1 MYSIR
6 HSEACPLCRLAWPD
20 SQDALWFAVLPALHA
35 GSCMSVFLST
45 RDLGEKVNR
54 TAKQS
59 FQAASGI
66 SMAQSFL
73 GVELG
78 PETFLCESVPS
89 RLSSLP
95 LFLCCPNTSRSRII
109 SSPRAFHSIF
119 PSRSEFP
126 GTVEG
131 SVTDLSLCLIP
142 QKVFSFRSG

>member
-1 MYSIR
+1 
-6 HSEACPLCRLAWPD
+6 
-20 SQDALWFAVLPALHA
+20 
-35 GSCMSVFLST
+35 MSVFLST

-89 RLSSLP
+89 PVFP
-95 LFLCCPNTSRSRII
+95 LYPFFSAALTPADPASFQAPELFIP
-109 SSPRAFHSIF
+109 SSP
-119 PSRSEFP
+119 P
-126 GTVEG
+126 G
-131 SVTDLSLCLIP
+131 
-142 QKVFSFRSG
+142 QSFRHRGGLSD